1 MLSTSAFLAATMSNH
16 IQIPVLKE
24 GSYDTENWSDRTL
37 TIDVATE
44 TATLSRHNHPK
55 DLYHHSMR
63 VLGVQKWPHVCKG
76 QTGHGHDSHEA
87 KRTLN
92 LIGVKVPVQKFD
104 GDDKKSNTST
114 GTGACTPGTGSATP
128 SSDPNGDVDDSWMI
142 RCTSQESYDAA
153 VKLLDAIVLAQHA
166 RRSPQP
172 SHERSSHPPPMP
184 AAAVGG
190 SVQSIVAEPV
200 L

>member
-1 MLSTSAFLAATMSNH
+1 
-16 IQIPVLKE
+16 
-24 GSYDTENWSDRTL
+24 
-37 TIDVATE
+37 
-44 TATLSRHNHPK
+44 
-55 DLYHHSMR
+55 MR
-63 VLGVQKWPHVCKG
+63 VLGVQKWPHVSKG

-172 SHERSSHPPPMP
+172 SHAKDDEALKRFPLPENATAPVVVP
-184 AAAVGG
+184 TA
-190 SVQSIVAEPV
+190 QQKPV